1 MLRAARQTIIEEND
15 EGSGESLD
23 NSEQTITDSL
33 STIIQTDYYTGDL
46 LSFTCSKGWVF
57 SSLGKIVN

>member
-33 STIIQTDYYTGDL
+33 STTIQTDYYTGDI
-46 LSFTCSKGWVF
+46 LSFTCSKG
-57 SSLGKIVN
+57 